1 MSTKFHFCKIN
12 IDEHFYTWISDEVN
26 MYSGVDDVDMG
37 YIVSCNALDNECR
50 TQNCSDVFT
59 IDELNIL
66 TH

>member
-1 MSTKFHFCKIN
+1 
-12 IDEHFYTWISDEVN
+12 